1 MSDRGERG
9 ESDCRHQA
17 ITFLIKLA
25 VGYQRERESDEES
38 LKERE
43 EIFGLVVERERERER
58 ERNQKWEERK
68 KREII
73 KNSIYV

>member
-17 ITFLIKLA
+17 IAFLIKLA

-58 ERNQKWEERK
+58 EKSKMGREKEERDNK
-68 KREII
+68 K
-73 KNSIYV
+73 

>member
-17 ITFLIKLA
+17 IAFLIKLA

-43 EIFGLVVERERERER
+43 EIFGLVVERERER
-58 ERNQKWEERK
+58 NQKWEERK

>member
-58 ERNQKWEERK
+58 NQKWEERK

>member
-17 ITFLIKLA
+17 IAFLIKLA

-58 ERNQKWEERK
+58 EREKSKMGREKEERDNK
-68 KREII
+68 K
-73 KNSIYV
+73 

>member
-17 ITFLIKLA
+17 IAFLIKLA

-43 EIFGLVVERERERER
+43 EIFGLVVERKKFRNRKRERR
-58 ERNQKWEERK
+58 ER
-68 KREII
+68 
-73 KNSIYV
+73 

>member
-1 MSDRGERG
+1 MIEER
-9 ESDCRHQA
+9 EVS
-17 ITFLIKLA
+17 LIVDTKLSPSSLNLLLA
-25 VGYQRERESDEES
+25 TKERESDEES

-43 EIFGLVVERERERER
+43 EIFGLVVERERER
-58 ERNQKWEERK
+58 NQKWEERK

>member
-17 ITFLIKLA
+17 IAFLIKLA
-25 VGYQRERESDEES
+25 IGYQRERESDEES

-58 ERNQKWEERK
+58 EREKSKMGREKEERDNK
-68 KREII
+68 K
-73 KNSIYV
+73 